1 MSEPDNASCQSEDL
15 LTLLESLSSEEWRK
29 PSLCAGWSVHDVV
42 AHLLS
47 YEELGARQL
56 AARFAKGWFLTDR
69 VNGIGLAEY
78 RTRSP
83 EELVALLR
91 QHLTPRGLTAGMG
104 GAIGLT
110 DGMIHQQ
117 DIRRPLGRPR
127 AIPVERLV
135 PALWTALFAPVV
147 GGRGAA
153 SRRAA
158 HRDRP
163 RLGLWAGAGSP
174 RNRGSPPD
182 GRGRS
187 PRVVGRTHGARR
199 GPPAPPDR
207 QLTRV
212 SSPNPLEE
220 PSALLNHPASARAG
234 SDVPQAEPRPGH

>member
-1 MSEPDNASCQSEDL
+1 MSFIELARAEREDL

-147 GGRGAA
+147 RGVVRTRDVRLVATDLDWAFGRGPAV
-153 SRRAA
+153 
-158 HRDRP
+158 
-163 RLGLWAGAGSP
+163 
-174 RNRGSPPD
+174 RGTGEALLMAVA
-182 GRGRS
+182 GRGGLS
-187 PRVVGRTHGARR
+187 GELTGPGVGRLLRR
-199 GPPAPPDR
+199 I
-207 QLTRV
+207 
-212 SSPNPLEE
+212 
-220 PSALLNHPASARAG
+220 G
-234 SDVPQAEPRPGH
+234 S